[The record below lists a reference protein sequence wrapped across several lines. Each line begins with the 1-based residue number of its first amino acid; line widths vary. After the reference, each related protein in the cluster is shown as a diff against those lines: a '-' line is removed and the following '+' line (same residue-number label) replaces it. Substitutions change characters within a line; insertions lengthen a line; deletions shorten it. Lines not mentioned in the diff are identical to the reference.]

1 MIPCKICQKYKDTQE
16 HALLCEKLREYLSIT
31 NRQLLE
37 EVQYSDLFSNVHDQ
51 FCITNVFQVIIDA
64 RETIREATRAGLP
77 GHSSGPR
84 DF

>member
-1 MIPCKICQKYKDTQE
+1 MICLKYEDTQE
-16 HALLCEKLREYLSIT
+16 HALLSEKLREYLSIM

-51 FCITNVFQVIIDA
+51 LRITNAFQVIIDA

-77 GHSSGPR
+77 GYSSGPR
-84 DF
+84 DL